1 MSEPFTLRCAP
12 AGWRPSSLHFAGF
25 ANSDLRVLRDAVAA
39 GRVVHAVLDAGALDL
54 WPGLRAFLD
63 DRALVLPGGESA
75 KSFAR
80 LEQVLEHWTSNGVER
95 GHVAFAIGGGAITDL
110 VGLAAAL
117 CLRGIDFVSI
127 PTTLLAMVDASVGGK
142 TAIDL
147 RSGKNL
153 AGAFW
158 PASQVW
164 IDAGFTK
171 TETDQHYRAGLAEVV
186 KVGLGLDPALFEH
199 CEATRHALA
208 AREPESL
215 RVAIR
220 LAVARKVAVVERDPA
235 ERDLRRLLNLGH
247 TYGHALEAWHRGR
260 VPHGLCVAEGLR
272 WIVALAERRSVLT
285 GAAAARVLDLLDA
298 VGLAAVESPGPSA
311 LLPFVARDKKV
322 VGGRIQVVLPTAIGA
337 STLVSMDPREF
348 LDLDASG

>member
-1 MSEPFTLRCAP
+1 VIEQFTLQCAP
-12 AGWRPSSLHFAGF
+12 AGWRPSSLHFAEL
-25 ANSDLRVLRDAVAA
+25 ATSDLRALRDDVAA
-39 GRVVHAVLDAGALDL
+39 GRVVHAVLDAGAFER

-75 KSFAR
+75 KTFAR
-80 LEQVLEHWTSNGVER
+80 LEQVLEHWTSNAVER
-95 GHVAFAIGGGAITDL
+95 GHVALAIGGGAITDL

-117 CLRGIDFVSI
+117 CLRGIDLVSI

-164 IDAGFTK
+164 IDAAFTA
-171 TETDQHYRAGLAEVV
+171 TETDEHYRAGLAEVL
-186 KVGLGLDPALFEH
+186 KVGLGLDSSLFEY
-199 CEATRHALA
+199 CENRRHALA
-208 AREPESL
+208 ARDPEAL
-215 RVAIR
+215 AVAIR
-220 LAVARKVAVVERDPA
+220 LAVARKVAIVERDPA
-235 ERDLRRLLNLGH
+235 ERELRRLLNLGH

-260 VPHGLCVAEGLR
+260 VPHGLCVAAGLR
-272 WIVALAERRSVLT
+272 WIVALAERR
-285 GAAAARVLDLLDA
+285 GAIGESAAVRVRDLLDA
-298 VGLAAVESPGPSA
+298 VGLAVVESPGPAA
-311 LLPFVARDKKV
+311 LLPFVARDKKA

-337 STLVSMDPREF
+337 SMLVSMDPLEF
-348 LDLDASG
+348 LGLEPSR